1 MPDLRVVA
9 SVVDAGTPS
18 ARLVAWMTGAQLPD
32 HADATAAVA
41 QVLPAHMRPILV
53 MVDGFPRTAGG
64 KIDKAALPVPE
75 VAVHPAP
82 VLDGDDTLVR
92 DASAIMANLLGSPDV
107 GADQSF
113 YDLGGHS
120 LLMIDLV
127 GRLETLAGLRL
138 GPTEIYENRT
148 PRHIAHLLRKGS
160 DTPKH
165 IIPIQQSGARPPL
178 FACIF

>member
-82 VLDGDDTLVR
+82 VLDGDDACPR
-92 DASAIMANLLGSPDV
+92 PICHYGKSARQPRRR
-107 GADQSF
+107 
-113 YDLGGHS
+113 
-120 LLMIDLV
+120 
-127 GRLETLAGLRL
+127 GRPE
-138 GPTEIYENRT
+138 
-148 PRHIAHLLRKGS
+148 LLR
-160 DTPKH
+160 
-165 IIPIQQSGARPPL
+165 SGGAFP
-178 FACIF
+178 FDD

>member
-1 MPDLRVVA
+1 MGRRDSQIKLRGYRIDLRQIEQAIEARMPDLRVVA

-92 DASAIMANLLGSPDV
+92 DVSAIMANLLGSPDV

-113 YDLGGHS
+113 YDLEG
-120 LLMIDLV
+120 
-127 GRLETLAGLRL
+127 
-138 GPTEIYENRT
+138 
-148 PRHIAHLLRKGS
+148 
-160 DTPKH
+160 
-165 IIPIQQSGARPPL
+165 IP
-178 FACIF
+178 F